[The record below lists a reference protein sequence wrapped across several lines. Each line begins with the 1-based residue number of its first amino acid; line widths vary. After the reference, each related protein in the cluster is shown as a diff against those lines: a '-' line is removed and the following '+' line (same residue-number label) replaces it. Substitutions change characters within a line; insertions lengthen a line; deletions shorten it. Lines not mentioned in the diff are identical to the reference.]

1 MLWLVFVAAIVTGYV
16 MVALFYMVV
25 DFINDAVEEI
35 FE

>member
-1 MLWLVFVAAIVTGYV
+1 MLWLVFIAAIVTGYV
-16 MVALFYMVV
+16 MTALFYMVA

>member
-1 MLWLVFVAAIVTGYV
+1 MLWLVFIAAIVTGYV
-16 MVALFYMVV
+16 MTALFYIIE